1 VDQGQFNDPDFI
13 SSTYQR
19 KNVKITDNF
28 SSIMVS
34 SMKLT
39 TSLCDI
45 KGKMSGLQFRKIF
58 YIFKQI
64 LSSFSLVRITFYLSQ
79 ASGKLG

>member
-19 KNVKITDNF
+19 KNVQITDNF

-45 KGKMSGLQFRKIF
+45 KGKMSGLPIIIKS
-58 YIFKQI
+58 YV
-64 LSSFSLVRITFYLSQ
+64 SFHANPICPKPGTSKT
-79 ASGKLG
+79 